1 MKRLFTNSLALGL
14 MLLILASCGTSQ
26 QASRQGAESDKQYT
40 SYAVAFYNVENLFDT
55 VDDPNNRGDDEFLP
69 SGPYNWTEAKYERKL
84 DNIARVIGQIARE
97 HTPMGPAFIG
107 ISEVENRQVL
117 EDLVAREAIKNMGL
131 KVIHEEGPDRRGIDV
146 AALYNPNIFTLI
158 SYETVPFIHLEENLD
173 FVTRD
178 HLHVTGIL
186 GGEKIH
192 LIVGHWPSRYGGAA
206 SNYLRE
212 AAAMTVRGIMAKI
225 YESEPDA
232 NIVFMGDLNDDP
244 TNSSVIDVLGA
255 KGKRSEV
262 RYEGLYN
269 PSYSLYQQGIGTLV
283 YQDKWNFFDQM
294 IVSHGL
300 LREPGLRLWK
310 MEVFSPEYL
319 IRQEGRRKGY
329 PHRTFENN
337 SFIEGY
343 SDHFPV
349 LIYLVK
355 ER

>member
-1 MKRLFTNSLALGL
+1 MKRVLHNSLALSL
-14 MLLILASCGTSQ
+14 LLLILASCGTTQ
-26 QASRQGAESDKQYT
+26 QTSRQGAGSDKQYT

-55 VDDPNNRGDDEFLP
+55 VDDPSNRGDDEFLP
-69 SGPYNWTEAKYERKL
+69 TGPYNWTETKYERKL
-84 DNIARVIGQIARE
+84 DNIARVISQITRE

-107 ISEVENRQVL
+107 IAEVENRKVL
-117 EDLVAREAIKNMGL
+117 EDLVSRDAVKNMGL
-131 KVIHEEGPDRRGIDV
+131 QVIHEDGPDRRGVDV

-158 SYETVPFIHLEENLD
+158 SYESVPFISLKENPS

-178 HLHVTGIL
+178 HLHVTGLL
-186 GGEKIH
+186 GGERIH
-192 LIVGHWPSRYGGAA
+192 FIVGHWPSRYGGGA

-212 AAAMTVRGIMAKI
+212 AAAKTVNGIIAKI
-225 YESEPDA
+225 YETEPDA
-232 NIVFMGDLNDDP
+232 NIVIMGDLNDDP
-244 TNSSVIDVLGA
+244 TNSSVMNVLGA
-255 KGKRSEV
+255 KSKRSEV
-262 RYEGLYN
+262 GYEGLYN
-269 PSYSLYQQGIGTLV
+269 PSYSLFQQGVGTLV

-329 PHRTFENN
+329 PHRSFEDN
-337 SFIEGY
+337 SFIDGY

-349 LIYLVK
+349 LIYLLREK
-355 ER
+355 